1 VHANLRLILRG
12 LAAGVA
18 VAAAVALFD
27 AFAIGYYFGLQA
39 LIIGVAA
46 GGLMLVLAFLMS
58 LGSYWLATRGRLT
71 EFRRK
76 LLAAAIFTG
85 AAGMTCGFGSVVVW
99 MLAGRPIFP

>member
-1 VHANLRLILRG
+1 MNTTLRLILRG
-12 LAAGVA
+12 LLAGIG

-27 AFAIGYYFGLQA
+27 ALAIGYYFGLQA
-39 LIIGVAA
+39 LIIGVSA

-58 LGSYWLATRGRLT
+58 LGSYWLATRSRLT
-71 EFRRK
+71 DFRRK

-99 MLAGRPIFP
+99 ILAGRPLFP